1 MKIAV
6 ISGASSG
13 VGLEISH
20 TLLSHNWKVICLSR
34 SKPTF
39 ISDLDSNQNSFQ
51 YISVDVQNPNQ
62 IKKAFDEIKLRYQK
76 IDLLINNAAI
86 FNMGPFLESSLQD
99 INQIIDTNLK
109 GAIFCT
115 HQALNLMMPGSR
127 IINIGS
133 VAGIRGIKYQS
144 IYSSSKFG
152 LEGFADSLNQELI
165 ALGISITTI
174 NPGGIN
180 TPLWNENNP
189 YPAGDLTS
197 CLRSSDIASLVLYIV
212 NLPERIIFKN
222 ATIFPNNEW
231 H

>member
-20 TLLSHNWKVICLSR
+20 TLLNHNWKVICLSR
-34 SKPTF
+34 SKPSF
-39 ISDLDSNQNSFQ
+39 ISDFDSNQDSFQ
-51 YISVDVQNPNQ
+51 YISADIQNPDQ
-62 IKKAFDEIKLRYQK
+62 IKKAFDKIKLRYQK

-86 FNMGPFLESSLQD
+86 FKMGPFLEFSLQD

-115 HQALNLMMPGSR
+115 HQALSLMMTGSR

-133 VAGIRGIKYQS
+133 VAGMRGIKYQS

-152 LEGFADSLNQELI
+152 LDGFADSLNQELI

-174 NPGGIN
+174 NSGGIN
-180 TPLWNENNP
+180 TPLWNEKNP
-189 YPAGDLTS
+189 YPADLSS
-197 CLRSSDIASLVLYIV
+197 CLKSSDIASLVLYIA